1 MTNVDLY
8 VLCISYCSV
17 MLSRHH
23 SYETADTQSHPYNI
37 PECRVLPFEHV
48 NMMDGDR
55 IGRMMDDVY
64 YIIPS
69 KYTRTDDDGRT
80 RHTKDT
86 TGTHTHFPRRQIRLP
101 VQYAHNGD

>member
-1 MTNVDLY
+1 
-8 VLCISYCSV
+8 

-64 YIIPS
+64 YIIILYQVS
-69 KYTRTDDDGRT
+69 TRVPTTTDGHDY
-80 RHTKDT
+80 TKDT

>member
-1 MTNVDLY
+1 
-8 VLCISYCSV
+8 

-80 RHTKDT
+80 RLHEGHDRY
-86 TGTHTHFPRRQIRLP
+86 THTLP
-101 VQYAHNGD
+101 EETN